1 MIFDLW
7 KKARLRILEMKIF
20 SVFRRLR
27 ECLVKLLKIVIV
39 LYVGINCHVQE
50 KGKDLF
56 HNGSPK
62 DSSG

>member
-20 SVFRRLR
+20 SVFRRLH
-27 ECLVKLLKIVIV
+27 ECFVKLLKIVIV
-39 LYVGINCHVQE
+39 LHVGSDCHVQE

-56 HNGSPK
+56 NK
-62 DSSG
+62 